1 MNSAAAILTVS
12 VGAVKSAAPDRF
24 VPRRDMIRRVVIS
37 SAVSHASAILLFSGG
52 LAWLFAPD
60 VVFSALGLAMPP
72 QAAWAGQLLGATWLG
87 FGALN
92 WVQRRAILGGVYGRP
107 VVLSNLFH
115 YFVGAMV
122 LIKAGQS
129 GAAVWLLAISFAALA
144 LAYGALL
151 FRGPF
156 DK

>member
-1 MNSAAAILTVS
+1 
-12 VGAVKSAAPDRF
+12 
-24 VPRRDMIRRVVIS
+24 MIRRVVIS
-37 SAVSHASAILLFSGG
+37 TTVSHASALLLFAGG
-52 LAWLFAPD
+52 LTWLFAPD
-60 VVFSALGLAMPP
+60 AAFSSLGLAMPP
-72 QAAWAGQLLGATWLG
+72 QSAWAGQLLGAAWLG

-107 VVLSNLFH
+107 IVLSNLFH
-115 YFVGAMV
+115 YFIGAMA
-122 LIKAGQS
+122 LIKAGQG
-129 GAAVWLLAISFAALA
+129 GAGVWLLAIPFAALA